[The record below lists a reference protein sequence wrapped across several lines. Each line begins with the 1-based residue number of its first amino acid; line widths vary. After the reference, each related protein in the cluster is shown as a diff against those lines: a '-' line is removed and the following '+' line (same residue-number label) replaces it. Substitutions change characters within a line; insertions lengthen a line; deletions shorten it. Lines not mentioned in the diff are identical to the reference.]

1 MAAEL
6 NQTVRELID
15 GKNLAHFVTLMKDGS
30 PQVTPVWVD
39 HDGTHVLVNTAEGRQ
54 KPRNLA
60 RDSRVAM
67 SIVDNDNLYKYVQI
81 RGKVV
86 EVTREGAWEHI
97 NKLARKY
104 RGPDTKYPERPGEQR
119 IIIKIL
125 PEFVSEWGARR

>member
-1 MAAEL
+1 MEL
-6 NQTVRELID
+6 TNNAKYLIEN
-15 GKNLAHFVTLMKDGS
+15 KNLAHFVTLMKDGS

-39 HDGTHVLVNTAEGRQ
+39 HDGTHVLINTAEGRQ

-60 RDSRVAM
+60 RDSRVAL
-67 SIVDNDNLYKYVQI
+67 SVADQGNQQKYVQI

-104 RGPDTKYPERPGEQR
+104 SGPETKYPQREGEQR
-119 IIIKIL
+119 IIVKVL
-125 PEFVSEWGARR
+125 PEYISGR